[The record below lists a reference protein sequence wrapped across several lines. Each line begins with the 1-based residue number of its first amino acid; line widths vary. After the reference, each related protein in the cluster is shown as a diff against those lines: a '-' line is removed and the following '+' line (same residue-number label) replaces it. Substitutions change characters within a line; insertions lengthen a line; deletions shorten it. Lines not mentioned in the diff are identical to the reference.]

1 VDCDIE
7 EDTVIISTTDPI
19 SLVDVQNP
27 ESHPFVVE
35 GEGENALKIYFENE
49 DNKNTYLG
57 IEVEQPEEDIET
69 NPDNPF

>member
-1 VDCDIE
+1 M
-7 EDTVIISTTDPI
+7 IISTTDPI